1 MLQKMENE
9 NQPFLLNKYLL
20 GANLLIFQP
29 LLSTLKDVIVLAIKV
44 IYYIFELIFLTFYP
58 TKEKDLRGEVAVVTG
73 GGHGIGLEIV
83 RQLTDLGVKIAVW
96 DININTARSAVSEIN
111 EKKGLGLAVQCDVS
125 DKESVQS
132 AVAKTRRELG
142 EVTLLINNAGIMP
155 CKLLLNHS
163 AGDVENLFKVNLF
176 SHYWTIFEFLPRML
190 SLGRGHI
197 VCMSS
202 IAGITGTPN
211 LVPYCSSKFALKGL
225 MDGLSQELR
234 AMYPDSKVKTTT
246 IHPFTVNTG
255 LAQKPRTRFGWLVP
269 ITSAESAATQTI
281 TAIRREHEYAFIPEI
296 LCTLFAVTKIFP
308 RKAQLA
314 LMDFLDCYC
323 DAHEEINHL
332 IN

>member
-1 MLQKMENE
+1 MLKMENE
-9 NQPFLLNKYLL
+9 NQPLFLNRYLV

-29 LLSTLKDVIVLAIKV
+29 VLSTIKDILVLAVKV
-44 IYYIFELIFLTFYP
+44 IYYILELVFLTFYP

-73 GGHGIGLEIV
+73 GGHGIGLELV

-111 EKKGLGLAVQCDVS
+111 DKKGLGIAVQCDVS

-132 AVAKTRRELG
+132 AVAKTRKELG

-163 AGDVENLFKVNLF
+163 AGDIETLFKVNVY
-176 SHYWTIFEFLPRML
+176 SQYWTIFEFLPRML
-190 SLGRGHI
+190 SLDRGHI

-225 MDGLSQELR
+225 MDGLCQELR

-246 IHPFTVNTG
+246 IHPFTVDTG
-255 LAQKPRTRFGWLVP
+255 LAQKPRTRFNWLVP
-269 ITSAESAATQTI
+269 ITSAESAASQTI
-281 TAIRREHEYAFIPEI
+281 SAIRRDYEYAFIPEI
-296 LCTLFAVTKIFP
+296 LGPLFALGKLFP

-323 DAHEEINHL
+323 DAHE
-332 IN
+332 